1 MLSPVIAKKKE
12 WFGEWF
18 DSPYYHVLYQ
28 HRDNKEA
35 RQFIDNLVDRLQIKP
50 NAPLLDLCCGRG
62 RHAIYLN
69 QKGFDVTGLDLSPQ
83 NIRFAHRAARTNLR
97 FAVHDMREVYAQ
109 AKFEVVLNLFT
120 SFGYFDDQ
128 ADNLRALAAMK
139 AALKPNGYIV
149 LDFLNPDLVRQNMV
163 TQTTKRVSGITFDI
177 KKYLENDWIVK
188 QISFEVE
195 GQFSQFFEKVR
206 LISEA
211 DFGRY
216 FTQTG
221 LKIVDCWG
229 DYQLK
234 PFEKYKSE
242 RMIFL
247 LQTT

>member
-1 MLSPVIAKKKE
+1 MSNPTIVKKKE

-28 HRDNKEA
+28 HRDTKEA
-35 RQFIDNLVDRLQIKP
+35 RQFIDNLVDSLNIRP

-62 RHAIYLN
+62 RHAVYLN
-69 QKGFDVTGLDLSPQ
+69 YKGFDVTGLDLSLQ
-83 NIRFAHRAARTNLR
+83 NIRFASRAASPSLR

-128 ADNLRALAAMK
+128 ADNLRSLAAMK
-139 AALKPNGYIV
+139 AVLKPNGCIV

-163 TQTTKRVSGITFDI
+163 THETKRASGITFDI

-188 QISFEVE
+188 QISFEAD
-195 GQFSQFFEKVR
+195 GHLYRFFEKVR
-206 LISEA
+206 LISRA
-211 DFGRY
+211 DFARY
-216 FTQTG
+216 FAQTD
-221 LKIVDCWG
+221 LKIVKCWG
-229 DYQLK
+229 DYQLN
-234 PFEKYKSE
+234 PFERHKSE